1 MQLDLIDS
9 VSKETNSQKNQQGSE
24 CQSQSNR
31 GAELQ
36 QTPSATGG
44 ERKEDGG
51 DGDGEDEKRRKKTIP
66 GDAVSVDEKG
76 EEGEEEEDDDEE
88 EDSTGKITNTT
99 TLIMTSNY
107 SQVKSL
113 AAPGGRR
120 SQPGHW
126 TTDNTC

>member
-1 MQLDLIDS
+1 MKLDLIDS
-9 VSKETNSQKNQQGSE
+9 DSKETNSQKNQQGSE

-66 GDAVSVDEKG
+66 GDAVSVDEQG
-76 EEGEEEEDDDEE
+76 EEREEDEE
-88 EDSTGKITNTT
+88 EHHAGKYNKNAHITCTHLCQGSHT
-99 TLIMTSNY
+99 VRLEMRFWVRLWS
-107 SQVKSL
+107 
-113 AAPGGRR
+113 
-120 SQPGHW
+120 
-126 TTDNTC
+126 